1 VIFEDPI
8 WSSLMIE
15 KLDELKKQAREEL
28 GSVSDEAALQ
38 NLKARF
44 LGKKG
49 VITEILKGMK
59 DLSPEERPKMGQLVN
74 EAKTFVEE
82 LVESRLDS
90 IREEKKNRSLFEERI
105 DVTLPGKGLPVG
117 AKHPVT
123 QVMEEVVSIFER
135 MGFEVAEGPEVETD
149 YYNFEALNIPK
160 NHPARD
166 MQDTFYI
173 SDDVVLRTHTSPVQI
188 RVMEKLKPP
197 VKIIAPGR
205 VYRNDSDVSHTP
217 MFHQIEGLLVDEH
230 VTFGD
235 LKGVLTEFVRLVFGE
250 GIGVRFRP
258 SFFPFTEPSA
268 EVDMQCMICG
278 GKGCRVCKDTGWL
291 EILGCGMVDPEVF
304 KSVGYDSSKYS
315 GFAFGMGIER
325 ITMLKFG
332 INDIRLFFEN
342 DVRFLRQFT

>member
-1 VIFEDPI
+1 
-8 WSSLMIE
+8 MIE

-49 VITEILKGMK
+49 TITEILKGMK

-74 EAKTFVEE
+74 EAKSFVEE

-123 QVMEEVVSIFER
+123 QVMEEIVSIFER

-188 RVMEKLKPP
+188 RIMEKLKPP

-217 MFHQIEGLLVDEH
+217 MFHQIEGLLVDEG

-268 EVDMQCMICG
+268 EMDMQCMICG

-291 EILGCGMVDPEVF
+291 EILGCGMVDPEVY

-342 DVRFLRQFT
+342 DARFLRQFA

>member
-1 VIFEDPI
+1 
-8 WSSLMIE
+8 MIE

-49 VITEILKGMK
+49 AITEILKGMK

-74 EAKTFVEE
+74 EAKSFVEE

-123 QVMEEVVSIFER
+123 QVMEEIVSIFER

-188 RVMEKLKPP
+188 RIMEKLKPP

-217 MFHQIEGLLVDEH
+217 MFHQIEGLLVDER

-268 EVDMQCMICG
+268 EMDMQCMICG

-291 EILGCGMVDPEVF
+291 EILGCGMVDPEVY
-304 KSVGYDSSKYS
+304 KSVGYDSTKYS

-342 DVRFLRQFT
+342 DARFLRQFA

>member
-1 VIFEDPI
+1 
-8 WSSLMIE
+8 MID

-28 GSVSDEAALQ
+28 GAVSDEAALQ

-59 DLSPEERPKMGQLVN
+59 DLSPEERPRMGQLVN

-304 KSVGYDSSKYS
+304 KSVGYDSS
-315 GFAFGMGIER
+315 
-325 ITMLKFG
+325 
-332 INDIRLFFEN
+332 
-342 DVRFLRQFT
+342 